1 MAIETQPESAQ
12 APGGR
17 EPGGTPKQ
25 RSWWLR
31 PAWHTALIGAVIGY
45 ALGHWLGNFMT
56 PGFEATGG
64 GAPDSNDTAI
74 VLGYAFLVL
83 GWLIGLGVFNDLI
96 RQMLGR
102 PIPQLEEEREAIGGL
117 SRYFRYTLDHKVVG
131 IQYLI
136 GMLVYFFTGGLLAMA
151 IRTEL
156 LSPSYH
162 VLSPTAYIQVVG
174 EHGTMMMMMMTSVI
188 VGPFGNYLVPIMIG
202 SKRVAFPRL
211 EALSFWL
218 TPCAYVIL
226 LSSFLLG
233 GFPTGWTGYAP
244 LSIQAA
250 EGMDAYAFAFGLMGV
265 SIILAGFNI
274 IVTIICYRAPGMRW
288 GRLPMFVWSMLT
300 TGFLFVL
307 AAPVLVGGMYMILTD
322 RTAQTAFF
330 INQLGG
336 SSYLYQDLFWFFGHP
351 EVYILALPGF
361 GIVSEII
368 PVFTRKP
375 LFGYKIA
382 AAGMFGV
389 AILSFF
395 VWQHHLFMSGINPDM
410 RPLFMLTTELI
421 SIPTGFIYL
430 VALGTFWQAKIR
442 LTVPMLFAM
451 GMYVN
456 FLFGGISGVF
466 VSDVPADT
474 TAHGSFFVM
483 AHFHYTIMGGL
494 IFAFFGGL
502 YYWLPKVMGITL
514 NQRLGKIHFWTMF
527 ITFNS
532 TFMPLFAVGMLGQPR
547 RVFEYARNLET
558 LNDWVSIS
566 AFCLG
571 VSMLIFIFNFVMS
584 TVVWRERAPQNPWQ
598 ARGLEWQIP
607 SPPPPEN
614 FAHIP
619 VVLAGPYEYGDP
631 NALPVADLNPP
642 AGVIAGALAGAGA
655 GSATTSTGSEA

>member
-17 EPGGTPKQ
+17 EPGATPKE
-25 RSWWLR
+25 RAWWLR

-45 ALGHWLGNFMT
+45 AFGHWLGNFMGSGYQQVGT
-56 PGFEATGG
+56 S
-64 GAPDSNDTAI
+64 DDNDLAI
-74 VLGYAFLVL
+74 VLGYAFLVI
-83 GWLIGLGVFNDLI
+83 GWLAGLGVFNDVV
-96 RQMLGR
+96 RQMMGKPLNGNGHD
-102 PIPQLEEEREAIGGL
+102 ENGGL
-117 SRYFRYTLDHKVVG
+117 AKYFRYTLDHKVVG

-162 VLSPTAYIQVVG
+162 VLSPTAYLEVVG
-174 EHGTMMMMMMTSVI
+174 AHGTMMMMMMTSVV
-188 VGPFGNYLVPIMIG
+188 VGPLGNYLVPLMIG
-202 SKRVAFPRL
+202 SKRVAFPRI

-226 LSSFLLG
+226 LSSILLG

-244 LSIQAA
+244 LSIQAG
-250 EGMDAYAFAFGLMGV
+250 EGMDAYAFAFGLMAI
-265 SIILAGFNI
+265 SMTLAGFNLAC
-274 IVTIICYRAPGMRW
+274 TIICYRAPGMRW
-288 GRLPMFVWSMLT
+288 SRLPMFVWAMLT
-300 TGFLFVL
+300 QSFLFVL
-307 AAPVLVGGMYMILTD
+307 AAPVLLGGMYMILTD

-330 INQLGG
+330 VNQLGG
-336 SSYLYQDLFWFFGHP
+336 SSYLYEDLFWFFGHP
-351 EVYILALPGF
+351 EVYLLALPGF

-375 LFGYKIA
+375 LFGYKVA

-395 VWQHHLFMSGINPDM
+395 VWQHHLFDSGINPDM

-430 VALGTFWQAKIR
+430 VALGTFWKAKLR
-442 LTVPMLFAM
+442 LTSPMLFAM

-466 VSDVPADT
+466 LSDVPADT

-494 IFAFFGGL
+494 LFAFFGGV
-502 YYWLPKVMGITL
+502 YYWLPKIMGIKL
-514 NQRLGKIHFWTMF
+514 NERLGKIHFWTMF
-527 ITFNS
+527 IAFNS
-532 TFMPLFAVGMLGQPR
+532 TFMPLFAVGMMGQPR
-547 RVFEYARNLET
+547 RVFEYARNLQT

-571 VSMLIFIFNFVMS
+571 GSLLIFVFNFVMS
-584 TVVWRERAPQNPWQ
+584 TVVWRKRETGNPWRS
-598 ARGLEWQIP
+598 RGLEWQIP
-607 SPPPPEN
+607 SPPPVEN
-614 FAHIP
+614 FTHVP
-619 VVLAGPYEYGDP
+619 VVLSGPYEYGDP
-631 NALPVADLNPP
+631 GALPVADLNPP
-642 AGVIAGALAGAGA
+642 AGVIGGALAGAGT
-655 GSATTSTGSEA
+655 GATTSAGSEA